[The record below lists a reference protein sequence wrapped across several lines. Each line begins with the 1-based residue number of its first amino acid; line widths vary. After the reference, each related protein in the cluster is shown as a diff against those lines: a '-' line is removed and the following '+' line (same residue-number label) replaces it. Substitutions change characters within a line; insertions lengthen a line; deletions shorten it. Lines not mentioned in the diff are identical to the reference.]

1 MEIRLKGTAIA
12 CVAMQDIKAG
22 LAVKLVASG
31 NTFPSI
37 EYLGVDVMR
46 GAQLPTADED
56 ANAKYVAGFRVYNEK
71 PPLYESL
78 PTRNQSGNT
87 TTQAYTLRQVDSSD
101 NLPASVTLRMT
112 SPRLQDEQTIASGAL
127 MLAYDNGIYTVT
139 SGCFISAG
147 LAVGSDVSVNG
158 TGANAGK
165 WQLKSSTGKVGKVF
179 EYDSTN
185 GKLTIKTGADA

>member
-1 MEIRLKGTAIA
+1 MSK
-12 CVAMQDIKAG
+12 
-22 LAVKLVASG
+22 
-31 NTFPSI
+31 
-37 EYLGVDVMR
+37 
-46 GAQLPTADED
+46 
-56 ANAKYVAGFRVYNEK
+56 
-71 PPLYESL
+71 
-78 PTRNQSGNT
+78 
-87 TTQAYTLRQVDSSD
+87 
-101 NLPASVTLRMT
+101 
-112 SPRLQDEQTIASGAL
+112 TIASGAL

>member
-87 TTQAYTLRQVDSSD
+87 TTQAYTLRQVDI
-101 NLPASVTLRMT
+101 LTIFLHLFTLRMT
-112 SPRLQDEQTIASGAL
+112 SPRLQDEQ
-127 MLAYDNGIYTVT
+127 DN
-139 SGCFISAG
+139 CFWC
-147 LAVGSDVSVNG
+147 L
-158 TGANAGK
+158 NAC
-165 WQLKSSTGKVGKVF
+165 LR
-179 EYDSTN
+179 
-185 GKLTIKTGADA
+185 